1 MENQFSLNNFHQ
13 ELSMAV
19 IGASDSIEILC
30 PPHDHLLSEALGD
43 IFFVSDGRLALR
55 SLISLPKRKTPG
67 KYFNLTGVEWELPGW
82 NSRIINSASF
92 VSCCIVD
99 ADIAFLI
106 YYPNNKEDGYVNATI
121 ITDKLKLRNITDY
134 FEYLWGNSD
143 NITILYDNFL
153 YSSFPNIEEK
163 LIIDSKQYWDK
174 FIENLQRDFSDIHS
188 LHHRK
193 FEELVAELLDRD
205 GFSVKLTPAT
215 RDGGYDIWASKNTE
229 HGNNLYL
236 VECKKNNPKN
246 PVGVQI
252 IRSLYGLVELHKASK
267 GLIVTTSRFT
277 KDAILLKNDI
287 EYRMALKD
295 YEALSQWISRIA
307 KQSK

>member
-1 MENQFSLNNFHQ
+1 MGNQFSLNNFHQ

-43 IFFVSDGRLALR
+43 IFFVSDGRLVLR

-193 FEELVAELLDRD
+193 FEELV
-205 GFSVKLTPAT
+205 S
-215 RDGGYDIWASKNTE
+215 S
-229 HGNNLYL
+229 
-236 VECKKNNPKN
+236 
-246 PVGVQI
+246 
-252 IRSLYGLVELHKASK
+252 
-267 GLIVTTSRFT
+267 
-277 KDAILLKNDI
+277 
-287 EYRMALKD
+287 
-295 YEALSQWISRIA
+295 
-307 KQSK
+307 